1 MEIDSEITDK
11 IELDYQ
17 QLEEDIEKFKD
28 IEFIIQEN
36 KQLVEQIE
44 LLKCENENLIE
55 GKF

>member
-1 MEIDSEITDK
+1 
-11 IELDYQ
+11 
-17 QLEEDIEKFKD
+17 LEEDIEKFKD